1 MSGGTEQTPADS
13 AQTPTPAVGWE
24 GWDPRGWRSPIYVAT
39 VDIAEPIA
47 DLKCLRSV
55 EPPYTAAWILVL
67 DSGYPMGCVEVPVDG
82 DVVSA
87 EKIQQEIR
95 RQIGSR
101 TAAARPAP
109 TAALPRISV
118 VIPTNLAR
126 PDQMQRCAAR
136 LAELDYPDYEV
147 IIVDNRQGGGPPAE
161 FPGAR
166 VVREPVRGIS
176 AARNR
181 GIDVATG
188 EIIAFTD
195 DDVLVDRRW
204 LRAIGERFASEPD
217 LAALSG
223 IVIPLELE
231 TPAQVMYEQF
241 GNCLER
247 GLAPLTFE
255 RSGRFHVL
263 RRVPGTGAERVGSL
277 YKMGEFGQ
285 GANMAFRADAL
296 RARGGF
302 DEALGTGTPTHGG
315 EDLTMLVELLATGH
329 RLAYEPGA
337 IIHHSHR
344 ATMEELERQLHGYGI
359 GFTAMLLGLAIRNPW
374 HFVGLASVIPAY
386 LRTQRD
392 PSEGKQSHRPDDY
405 PQSLARAE
413 LRGMLGGPAAYLRSC
428 WIHRRR
434 LRWSW

>member
-1 MSGGTEQTPADS
+1 MSGGTEQAPVDS
-13 AQTPTPAVGWE
+13 VETATSPE
-24 GWDPRGWRSPIYVAT
+24 GWRNPKGWRSPMFVAT

-47 DLKCLRSV
+47 DLKCVRSL
-55 EPPYTAAWILVL
+55 EPSYTGAWILVC
-67 DSGYPMGCVEVPVDG
+67 DSGYPVGCVEVPVDG

-87 EKIQQEIR
+87 AKIMQAVR
-95 RQIGSR
+95 SQIGSP
-101 TAAARPAP
+101 AADSRPAP
-109 TAALPRISV
+109 VAALPRISV

-126 PDQMQRCAAR
+126 PDQLQRVLGN

-147 IIVDNRQGGGPPAE
+147 IIVDNRRGGPVPA
-161 FPGAR
+161 FPGVR
-166 VVREPVRGIS
+166 VVREPVPGIS

-181 GIDVATG
+181 GVDVATG

-204 LRAIGERFASEPD
+204 LRAIGERFAREPD
-217 LAALSG
+217 LAAVSG
-223 IVIPLELE
+223 VVVPLELE
-231 TPAQVMYEQF
+231 TPAQVMFEQF
-241 GNCLER
+241 GMGLDR

-255 RSGRFHVL
+255 RSGRFQVV
-263 RRVPGTGAERVGSL
+263 RRAPGTGSARVGSL
-277 YKMGEFGQ
+277 YEMGEFGQ
-285 GANMAFRADAL
+285 GSNMSFRADAL

-315 EDLTMLVELLATGH
+315 EDLTMLVELLMTGH

-344 ATMEELERQLHGYGI
+344 ETMEELERQLHGYGI
-359 GFTAMLLGLAIRNPW
+359 GFTAMLTGLAIRNPW
-374 HFVGLASVIPAY
+374 HFVGLAGVIPAY
-386 LRTQRD
+386 LRTLRH
-392 PSEGKQSHRPDDY
+392 PAEGKQSNRPDDY
-405 PQSLARAE
+405 PQSLSRAE

>member
-1 MSGGTEQTPADS
+1 MSGDTQRTPVDS
-13 AQTPTPAVGWE
+13 VGAPTPAAGWD
-24 GWDPRGWRSPIYVAT
+24 GWDPKGWRSPIYVAT

-47 DLKCLRSV
+47 DLKCVRSL
-55 EPPYTAAWILVL
+55 EPSYTAAWILIC
-67 DSGYPMGCVEVPVDG
+67 DSGYPVGCIELPVDG
-82 DVVSA
+82 DVISAAKITHEVS
-87 EKIQQEIR
+87 
-95 RQIGSR
+95 RQFGSR
-101 TAAARPAP
+101 TAVARPTP
-109 TAALPRISV
+109 VTPLPRISI
-118 VIPTNLAR
+118 VIPTNFAR
-126 PDQMQRCAAR
+126 PDQLQRCAAR

-147 IIVDNRQGGGPPAE
+147 IIVDNRPGGGQEAE

-166 VVREPVRGIS
+166 VIREPVPGIS

-223 IVIPLELE
+223 IVMPLELE
-231 TPAQVMYEQF
+231 TSAQVMYEQF

-255 RSGRFHVL
+255 LSGRFQVV
-263 RRVPGTGAERVGSL
+263 RRVPGTGSERVGSL

-315 EDLTMLVELLATGH
+315 EDLTMLVELLVTGH

-359 GFTAMLLGLAIRNPW
+359 GFTAMLTGLAVRNPW
-374 HFVGLASVIPAY
+374 HFVGLAGVIPAW
-386 LRTQRD
+386 LKTQRN
-392 PSEGKQSHRPDDY
+392 PSEGKQSHRPEDY

-413 LRGMLGGPAAYLRSC
+413 LRGMLGGPIAYLHSC

>member
-1 MSGGTEQTPADS
+1 MSGGAKHAPVDSVGTAAPA
-13 AQTPTPAVGWE
+13 PGWD
-24 GWDPRGWRSPIYVAT
+24 GWDPTGWRSPIYVAT

-47 DLKCLRSV
+47 DLKCVRSL
-55 EPPYTAAWILVL
+55 EASYTGAWILVC
-67 DSGYPMGCVEVPVDG
+67 DSGYPVGCVEVPVDG

-87 EKIQQEIR
+87 AKIMHEVSR
-95 RQIGSR
+95 KLGSR
-101 TAAARPAP
+101 TAPSRPALV
-109 TAALPRISV
+109 AALPRISV
-118 VIPTNLAR
+118 VIPTDLAR
-126 PDQMQRCAAR
+126 PDQLQRCAAR

-147 IIVDNRQGGGPPAE
+147 IIVDNRPGGGPAAE

-166 VVREPVRGIS
+166 VVREPVPGIS

-181 GIDVATG
+181 GVDVATG

-195 DDVLVDRRW
+195 DDVVVDRRW
-204 LRAIGERFASEPD
+204 LRAIGERFASEAG

-231 TPAQVMYEQF
+231 TPAQVMYEQY

-247 GLAPLTFE
+247 GLMPLTFE
-255 RSGRFHVL
+255 RSGRFQVA
-263 RRVPGTGAERVGSL
+263 RRVPGTGSERVGSL

-315 EDLTMLVELLATGH
+315 EDLTMLVELLVTGH

-344 ATMEELERQLHGYGI
+344 ATLEELERQLHGYGI
-359 GFTAMLLGLAIRNPW
+359 GFTAMLLGLAIRDPW
-374 HFVGLASVIPAY
+374 HFVGLAGVIPAW
-386 LRTQRD
+386 LRTQRN
-392 PSEGKQSHRPDDY
+392 PSEGKQSHRPDGY
-405 PQSLARAE
+405 PPSLARAE
-413 LRGMLGGPAAYLRSC
+413 LRGMLAGPVAYLHSC

>member
-1 MSGGTEQTPADS
+1 MSGATEQAPVDSVATPAL
-13 AQTPTPAVGWE
+13 GE
-24 GWDPRGWRSPIYVAT
+24 GWRNPKGWRSPMYVAT

-47 DLKCLRSV
+47 DLKCVRSA
-55 EPPYTAAWILVL
+55 EPSYTGAWILVC
-67 DSGYPMGCVEVPVDG
+67 DSGYPVGCVEVPVDG

-87 EKIQQEIR
+87 AKIMHAVR
-95 RQIGSR
+95 SQIGSG
-101 TAAARPAP
+101 TGVARPAP
-109 TAALPRISV
+109 ESALPRISV

-126 PDQMQRCAAR
+126 PDQMQRVAEQ
-136 LAELDYPDYEV
+136 LAGLDYPDYEV
-147 IIVDNRQGGGPPAE
+147 IIVDNRRGGGPAVE

-166 VVREPVRGIS
+166 VVREPVPGIS

-195 DDVLVDRRW
+195 DDVSVDRRW
-204 LRAIGERFASEPD
+204 LRAIGERFAAEPD
-217 LAALSG
+217 LAAVSG
-223 IVIPLELE
+223 VVVPLELE
-231 TPAQVMYEQF
+231 TPAQVMFEQF
-241 GNCLER
+241 GMGLDR
-247 GLAPLTFE
+247 GLVPLTFE
-255 RSGRFHVL
+255 RSGRFQVV
-263 RRVPGTGAERVGSL
+263 RRVPGTGSERVGSV
-277 YKMGEFGQ
+277 YEMGEFGQ
-285 GANMAFRADAL
+285 GSNMAFRADAL

-315 EDLTMLVELLATGH
+315 EDLTMLVELLMTGH

-359 GFTAMLLGLAIRNPW
+359 GFTAMLLGLAVRNPW
-374 HFVGLASVIPAY
+374 HFVGMAGV
-386 LRTQRD
+386 LRTWLRRLRN
-392 PSEGKQSHRPDDY
+392 PSEGKQSQQPDDF
-405 PQSLARAE
+405 PQSLSRAE
-413 LRGMLGGPAAYLRSC
+413 LRGMLAGPVAYLRSC